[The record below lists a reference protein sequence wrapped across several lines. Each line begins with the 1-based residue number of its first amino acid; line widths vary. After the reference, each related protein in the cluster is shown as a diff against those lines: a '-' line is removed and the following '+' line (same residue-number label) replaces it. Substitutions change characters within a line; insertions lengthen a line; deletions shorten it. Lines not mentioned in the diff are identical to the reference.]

1 MSLLKKLATLLG
13 GKPQQPAS
21 EETKVVEVNQQPVAP
36 AKKLAERTE
45 GQAPKKRTFQKRKD
59 DSWLK
64 NEVKKPTGKKPQTPT
79 AGKTTR
85 KAKATT
91 K

>member
-13 GKPQQPAS
+13 GKPQQPAP
-21 EETKVVEVNQQPVAP
+21 EETKVAEVNQQPVAP
-36 AKKLAERTE
+36 AKKLTERAE
-45 GQAPKKRTFQKRKD
+45 GQPQKKRTFQKRKD
-59 DSWLK
+59 DSWLT
-64 NEVKKPTGKKPQTPT
+64 NEVKKPAGKKPQTAA

-85 KAKATT
+85 KAKAST